1 MNQELANQIIIEA
14 LNMALL
20 KGCFGLQ
27 EATNIVKA
35 IDFLSNQNPLPAIE
49 QQVLPTNFNESD
61 K

>member
-1 MNQELANQIIIEA
+1 MNAELANQIIIEA

-20 KGCFGLQ
+20 KGCYGLQ

-35 IDFLSNQNPLPAIE
+35 IDYLSPKETQLP
-49 QQVLPTNFNESD
+49 PNFNEPS